1 MHRFAYLLYLVGL
14 QEIAGFF
21 EVGLERFR
29 LQLCLDGRFMFGVHL
44 FFGGDLR
51 AQEICQTPNS
61 TAEPPWLWGM
71 TASRRSTALL

>member
-29 LQLCLDGRFMFGVHL
+29 LQLCLDGRFMFGVDL

-51 AQEICQTPNS
+51 AQEICQTPNY
-61 TAEPPWLWGM
+61 TEG
-71 TASRRSTALL
+71 RRRQTLRER